1 MSMQYAKQYAKI
13 SAASESESADP
24 HRLIQMLIDGA
35 LAKLVVAKAM
45 MERRD
50 VAKKGENVSWAISII
65 GGLQASLDMQKGG
78 EIAQTLNALY
88 EYMTVRLAHANAT
101 NDVAGLDEVIHLMK
115 TIKEGWDGIRPQ
127 AVDMFNGQQNANE
140 KASA

>member
-13 SAASESESADP
+13 STSSETESADP

-35 LAKLVVAKAM
+35 LSKLIVAKAM
-45 MERRD
+45 LERRD
-50 VAKKGENVSWAISII
+50 IAKKGENVSWAISII

-88 EYMTVRLAHANAT
+88 DYMTVRLAQANAT
-101 NDVAGLDEVIHLMK
+101 NDVTGLDEVIHLMK

-127 AVDMFNGQQNANE
+127 VTEMQNGKGAMTNL
-140 KASA
+140 ASL